1 MAVSKLSVSVP
12 DWLEPLIRQTA
23 DRAGVTVSEFMADA
37 AKSAIIAR
45 EAADR
50 QAYEQ
55 AHGIDRR
62 EQLESAEE
70 EFLADRAARQGRVAG
85 AA

>member
-1 MAVSKLSVSVP
+1 MSVP
-12 DWLEPLIRQTA
+12 DWLEPIIRDA
-23 DRAGVTVSEFMADA
+23 ARRDGVTVSEFMADA
-37 AKSAIIAR
+37 VKSAIIAR

-62 EQLESAEE
+62 AQLEGAEE
-70 EFLADRAARQGRVAG
+70 EFLADRTGRQGRVAG

>member
-12 DWLEPLIRQTA
+12 DWLEPIIRDA
-23 DRAGVTVSEFMADA
+23 AGRDGVTVSEFMAEA
-37 AKSAIIAR
+37 AKSAVIAR

-50 QAYEQ
+50 RSYEQ
-55 AHGIDRR
+55 LHGIDRR
-62 EQLESAEE
+62 AQLEEAED
-70 EFLADRAARQGRVAG
+70 EFLADRAARGRVAG

>member
-1 MAVSKLSVSVP
+1 MSVSKLSVSVP
-12 DWLEPLIRQTA
+12 DWLEPIIRA
-23 DRAGVTVSEFMADA
+23 AAERDRVTVSEFMADA
-37 AKSAIIAR
+37 AKAAIIAR

-62 EQLESAEE
+62 AQLEGAEE